1 MKRIIRLTE
10 SDLSRIVK
18 RVVNESFGSVNS
30 VIDKLDTI
38 SPNTDWDIKRRVGRL
53 LHDKITNRDDM
64 NLIYSYMMDL
74 KRKSTKKSDEGDKPK
89 ESDSEKS
96 DVNEWHK
103 KSFYRK

>member
-30 VIDKLDTI
+30 VIDKLDSI
-38 SPNTDWDIKRRVGRL
+38 SPDTSWEVKRRVGRL

-64 NLIYSYMMDL
+64 DLIYRYMLDL
-74 KRKSTKKSDEGDKPK
+74 KRKTSEKSKGDEKSK
-89 ESDSEKS
+89 ESDSEKN